1 MLTSFRG
8 KPVRLWFMA
17 ACPTCVGQSE
27 AQGFIIFLTY
37 ALEVGTMMTIIS
49 TLRGISNQKF
59 ARVYPKKLAHN
70 INTITSVNLTLA
82 GTYLFYYNI
91 VICKLIMA

>member
-1 MLTSFRG
+1 MGSFSNTTRAAPIFQLRTIDGNRISLTSFRG
-8 KPVRLWFMA
+8 KLVRLWFMA

-37 ALEVGTMMTIIS
+37 ALEVDIMMTIIS

-59 ARVYPKKLAHN
+59 ARHIQKN
-70 INTITSVNLTLA
+70 WRII
-82 GTYLFYYNI
+82 
-91 VICKLIMA
+91 